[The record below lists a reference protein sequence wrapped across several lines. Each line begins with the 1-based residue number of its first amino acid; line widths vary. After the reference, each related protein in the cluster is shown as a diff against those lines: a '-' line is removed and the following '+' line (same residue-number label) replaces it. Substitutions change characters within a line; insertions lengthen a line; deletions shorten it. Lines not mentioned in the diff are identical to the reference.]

1 MSHIRQL
8 PEQQQTAFILQKIEG
23 LSYEEIADVLGVK
36 ANHVGVLVFR
46 ARAAVR
52 ELLEEERR

>member
-1 MSHIRQL
+1 MCVRGLPVAQRQ
-8 PEQQQTAFILQKIEG
+8 AFTLSLEG